1 MREPWQLIES
11 VSYVKASLGCE
22 RQFTIRRERRFT
34 SVPGFS
40 IPRQQ
45 RISVLKDFTFENQCN
60 LPLADW
66 HCACNEEGPQVPPPG
81 KKRHTEFAAGSRAGR
96 SVFVQ

>member
-66 HCACNEEGPQVPPPG
+66 HCPCNEAAPQVPPPG
-81 KKRHTEFAAGSRAGR
+81 KERDTELAAGSRSRR
-96 SVFVQ
+96 SVFVP